1 MLTIGH
7 CRLPIV
13 FVKPDLCRAAL
24 RVNDSTVTCLN
35 DEDTY
40 LLLVGVAQLLERF
53 VCGGSN

>member
-40 LLLVGVAQLLERF
+40 LLLVAVVQLLELF
-53 VCGGSN
+53 GSEGSN